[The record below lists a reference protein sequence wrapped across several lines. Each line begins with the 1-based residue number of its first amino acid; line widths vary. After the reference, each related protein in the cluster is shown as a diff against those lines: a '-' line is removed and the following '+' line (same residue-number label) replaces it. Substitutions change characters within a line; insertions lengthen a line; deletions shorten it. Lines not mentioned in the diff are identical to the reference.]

1 MIRPLVQGIKDLV
14 WMPID
19 QYRRDKRLVRGF
31 QRGASSFS
39 SSTAMALIDLTNRVV
54 NLIQNTAQFAHDVV
68 SVPHRPIRGHHHH
81 HIQYSSNSQL
91 CNSQPRDLR
100 EGMTTAYAVMKDG
113 LKDGFKENFRHVAQ
127 AEDVTGA
134 IGAVV
139 RELPSGI
146 FLPFIHLTQASS
158 NVLVGIRNQL
168 APDAR
173 KEDQDK
179 YKNSAPDR

>member
-1 MIRPLVQGIKDLV
+1 
-14 WMPID
+14 MPID
-19 QYRRDKRLVRGF
+19 QYRRDKRLVRGL

-39 SSTAMALIDLTNRVV
+39 SSTAMALIDLTNRFV

-68 SVPHRPIRGHHHH
+68 SVPHPIRSHSV
-81 HIQYSSNSQL
+81 QYTSSNSQL
-91 CNSQPRDLR
+91 ANQQPRDLR

-113 LKDGFKENFRHVAQ
+113 LTDGFKENFRQVTQ

-158 NVLVGIRNQL
+158 NVLVGIRNQI

-179 YKNSAPDR
+179 YKSSGSER

>member
-1 MIRPLVQGIKDLV
+1 
-14 WMPID
+14 MPID

-39 SSTAMALIDLTNRVV
+39 NSTAMALIDLTNRFV

-68 SVPHRPIRGHHHH
+68 SVPHPIRLHQ
-81 HIQYSSNSQL
+81 IQYSSNSQL
-91 CNSQPRDLR
+91 SNQQPRDLR

-113 LKDGFKENFRHVAQ
+113 LKDGFKENFRHVTQ

-158 NVLVGIRNQL
+158 NVLVGIRNQI

-179 YKNSAPDR
+179 YKSSNSDR

>member
-1 MIRPLVQGIKDLV
+1 
-14 WMPID
+14 
-19 QYRRDKRLVRGF
+19 
-31 QRGASSFS
+31 
-39 SSTAMALIDLTNRVV
+39 
-54 NLIQNTAQFAHDVV
+54 
-68 SVPHRPIRGHHHH
+68 
-81 HIQYSSNSQL
+81 
-91 CNSQPRDLR
+91 
-100 EGMTTAYAVMKDG
+100 MTTAYAVMKDG
-113 LKDGFKENFRHVAQ
+113 LKDGFKENFRQVTQ

-179 YKNSAPDR
+179 YKVSGTDR